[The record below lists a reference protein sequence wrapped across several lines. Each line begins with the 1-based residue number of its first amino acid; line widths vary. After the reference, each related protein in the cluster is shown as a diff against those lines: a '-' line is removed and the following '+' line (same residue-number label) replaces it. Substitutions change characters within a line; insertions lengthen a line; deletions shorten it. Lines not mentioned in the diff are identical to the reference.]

1 MGKVESRKKGRNTR
15 KLAMC
20 FLVLNVVRY
29 IFTDFILHCM
39 QLSEQVL
46 EKLEMHMAK
55 ICSEYT
61 RGLDRH
67 RQACLTSYILSS
79 WYIIT

>member
-1 MGKVESRKKGRNTR
+1 
-15 KLAMC
+15 
-20 FLVLNVVRY
+20 
-29 IFTDFILHCM
+29 M
-39 QLSEQVL
+39 QVSDQVL

-67 RQACLTSYILSS
+67 RQACLTSYNGILLFNFKMCIVFFNHDMFFNRKASKH
-79 WYIIT
+79 IPMFNGQ